1 MTTVVSDHQG
11 VADPRTTHPRRPW
24 AGVAVGGFYLCM
36 AGVHLGLVAADPET
50 YRGFAEGGLFG
61 FVRQGWES
69 IFMAAPAVWGSLL
82 MAGELT
88 IGVLLIIGGRCARWG
103 WTAVIVFHL
112 LLMLFGWWVW
122 VWSLPALAVAVTLA
136 RRDLAAG
143 GRR

>member
-1 MTTVVSDHQG
+1 MTVLSDHRD
-11 VADPRTTHPRRPW
+11 VADPRTARPQRPW

-50 YRGFAEGGLFG
+50 YRAFAEHGLFG
-61 FVRQGWES
+61 FVRHGWES
-69 IFMAAPAVWGSLL
+69 IFMAAPTVWGSLL
-82 MAGELT
+82 MVGELA

-103 WTAVIVFHL
+103 WALVILFHL

-122 VWSLPALAVAVTLA
+122 AWSLPALAVAVVLA
-136 RRDLAAG
+136 RRDLAEG